1 MKERRRIAAILSL
14 LIAVAAGSSCSSGN
28 GSVQASSTQASSAP
42 LPKWVAKKPSMRI
55 VFVEP
60 LAGEFGTIASIRA
73 DGKGL
78 RKLAANAYD
87 PAVSPDRMRIAYEGQ
102 DYSLGFSSG
111 IFTMRADGSHM
122 KLIARETGAVD
133 GATYGQPAWSPDGR
147 MLVYVASTPCS
158 GCGSNVFASSLFT
171 MSRNGSG
178 RKRIVE
184 TQTEAPGPSWID
196 ARHILY
202 TSMLGEF
209 VVIDARTGEVGQHI
223 PAPRAGTQPAPQSP
237 ALSPNRREL
246 AYTECISADCSS
258 TSVDL
263 ITPRG
268 ILIRRIRGGSSPAF
282 SPRGDLL
289 YSCCGAA
296 AIAGNHNQI
305 MLVPAAGG
313 EARAITPRTISAD
326 QPAWVG

>member
-14 LIAVAAGSSCSSGN
+14 LIAAAVGSSCSSEN
-28 GSVQASSTQASSAP
+28 GVQASSTQASSAP
-42 LPKWVAKKPSMRI
+42 LPKWVARKPSMRI
-55 VFVEP
+55 VFAEP
-60 LAGEFGTIASIRA
+60 LAGEFGAIASIRA

-78 RKLAANAYD
+78 RRLVAHAYD
-87 PAVSPDRMRIAYEGQ
+87 PAVSPGRMEIAYEGQ
-102 DYSLGFSSG
+102 DYGLDFSGG
-111 IFTMRADGSHM
+111 IFTMRADGLHVR
-122 KLIARETGAVD
+122 LIARETGGAD

-147 MLVYVASTPCS
+147 MLVYVASSPCP
-158 GCGSNVFASSLFT
+158 GCGANLFASSLFT
-171 MSRNGSG
+171 MSKNGSG
-178 RKRIVE
+178 RKRIAE
-184 TQTEAPGPSWID
+184 TQTDAPGPSWID
-196 ARHILY
+196 ATHILY

-209 VVIDARTGEVGQHI
+209 FVINARTGEVVQHI
-223 PAPRAGTQPAPQSP
+223 PAPRAGTQPAAQPP

-246 AYTECISADCSS
+246 AYTECLNPDCSS

-268 ILIRRIRGGSSPAF
+268 ILIRRIRGASSPAF

-305 MLVPAAGG
+305 MLVPSTGG
-313 EARAITPRTISAD
+313 EARAITPPTISAD
-326 QPAWVG
+326 QPAWLG